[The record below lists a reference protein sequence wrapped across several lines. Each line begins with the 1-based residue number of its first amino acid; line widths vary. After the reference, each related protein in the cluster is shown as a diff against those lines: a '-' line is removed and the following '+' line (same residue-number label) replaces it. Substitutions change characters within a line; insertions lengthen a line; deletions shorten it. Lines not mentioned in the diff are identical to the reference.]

1 MEVTLGAGMGWKDTG
16 TAPPMVVC
24 IAAVAGGGTKAPNK
38 VASGV
43 GSTVGINEEI
53 LSVGKCPNGRWVRC
67 GALGPPGGP
76 QCQEQEEPAALPAMA
91 AREWRWGVP

>member
-16 TAPPMVVC
+16 TAPPMVVF
-24 IAAVAGGGTKAPNK
+24 IAAVAGGGTKIQIKWRRVSEAPSAMKEFSLWGN
-38 VASGV
+38 AQMGA
-43 GSTVGINEEI
+43 G
-53 LSVGKCPNGRWVRC
+53 VRC